1 MIPCLNL
8 EGNLVVVCIAIQI
21 SWILLNHLVEG
32 RYIQSENHW
41 SSTGAFGDAES
52 QRLSVR

>member
-41 SSTGAFGDAES
+41 SSTGALGDAKS